1 MIKVQCYI
9 YFIELKQKL
18 KEKGVDK
25 QNTLMYNNFCVTKAH
40 NKILV
45 AVSNSEFWR
54 NTQEAEEAP
63 LLRV

>member
-1 MIKVQCYI
+1 MIFLAEI
-9 YFIELKQKL
+9 FS
-18 KEKGVDK
+18 EKGVDK